1 MFAKLLKWIGIALG
15 GLIVIAAIAVG
26 ILYAMANARLIKK
39 YSVRPESLTIPT
51 DQASLELG
59 KKWATALC
67 TGCHGENFSGKP
79 MVDDQTI
86 GYFPAPNLTSGEGGS
101 GSEMTDADWILA
113 IRHGVDPHEGRALL
127 AMPSMNFSY
136 LNDKDLGAMIA
147 YIKTVPPV
155 DKDLGETNLS
165 FIGKALLGAGV
176 FGKDILPAE
185 KIAHTGPRPPA
196 VAPAAN
202 VEYGE
207 YLVRIEGCRDC
218 HGENLTGG
226 QSAEPGARH
235 APDITPNGFI
245 RTWSQEQLVR
255 EARTLKGRGMP
266 WAILK
271 PLDDT
276 ELDAILIYLQSLPAR

>member
-26 ILYAMANARLIKK
+26 VLYAIATARLTKK
-39 YSVRPESLTIPT
+39 YEVRPESLVIPS
-51 DQASLELG
+51 DPASVELG

-67 TGCHGENFSGKP
+67 ADCHGSDFAGTA
-79 MVDDQTI
+79 MLDDPTI
-86 GYFPAPNLTSGEGGS
+86 GYLAASNLTSGAGGS

-127 AMPSMNFSY
+127 VMPSMNYYY
-136 LNDKDLGAMIA
+136 LNDKDLGAIIA

-155 DKDLGETNLS
+155 DHELGETGLS
-165 FIGKALLGAGV
+165 FAGKALLGAGL
-176 FGKDILPAE
+176 FGKNTLPAE
-185 KIAHTGPRPPA
+185 VIAHTAPRPSVVEPQA
-196 VAPAAN
+196 NAA
-202 VEYGE
+202 YGE

-226 QSAEPGARH
+226 KSAEPGAKH
-235 APDITPNGFI
+235 APDITSNGLL
-245 RTWSQEQLVR
+245 RTWSLEKFVKFVR
-255 EARTLKGRGMP
+255 TKNGPAMP

-276 ELDAILIYLQSLPAR
+276 ELNAILLYLQSLPSE